1 MDSIDFK
8 NTGLKY
14 DWKTIYTGVNK
25 KYFEPNV
32 VSDYAVELMEAGD
45 DEAFVNELALGI
57 DSSDLDKILF
67 EIKGFHFP
75 NLEEN
80 SEELQN
86 ENRKLRF
93 VYLSK
98 LKEKITDEDELLNR
112 IAEFYDRHDYPE
124 DMTSFITYMPQDTP
138 TTKEDLLN
146 RFYKF
151 LDSEKNLLDSYFARF

>member
-1 MDSIDFK
+1 MDLIDFK
-8 NTGLKY
+8 NKGLKY

-32 VSDYAVELMEAGD
+32 ISDYAVELMEAGD
-45 DEAFVNELALGI
+45 DKAFVNELAWGI

-67 EIKGFHFP
+67 EIKDFHFP

-80 SEELQN
+80 SKELQN
-86 ENRKLRF
+86 EISKLRF

-124 DMTSFITYMPQDTP
+124 DMTSCITYMPQDTP

-151 LDSEKNLLDSYFARF
+151 LDSEKKFIE

>member
-1 MDSIDFK
+1 MNLIDFK
-8 NTGLKY
+8 NKGLKY
-14 DWKTIYTGVNK
+14 DWKTVYTGVNK
-25 KYFEPNV
+25 KYFEPNAI
-32 VSDYAVELMEAGD
+32 SGYAVELMEAGD
-45 DEAFVNELALGI
+45 DDAFVNELAWGI
-57 DSSDLDKILF
+57 DSNDLDKILF
-67 EIKGFHFP
+67 EIKDSYFP

-112 IAEFYDRHDYPE
+112 ITEFYDRHDSPE

-138 TTKEDLLN
+138 TTKKDLLN

-151 LDSEKNLLDSYFARF
+151 LDSEKKFND

>member
-1 MDSIDFK
+1 MDLIDFK
-8 NTGLKY
+8 NKGLKY

-32 VSDYAVELMEAGD
+32 ISDYAVELMEAGD
-45 DEAFVNELALGI
+45 DDAFVNELAWGI
-57 DSSDLDKILF
+57 DSNDLDKILF
-67 EIKGFHFP
+67 EIKDSYFP

-93 VYLSK
+93 LYLSK

-138 TTKEDLLN
+138 TTKKDLLN

-151 LDSEKNLLDSYFARF
+151 LDSEKKFID

>member
-1 MDSIDFK
+1 
-8 NTGLKY
+8 
-14 DWKTIYTGVNK
+14 
-25 KYFEPNV
+25 
-32 VSDYAVELMEAGD
+32 MEAGD
-45 DEAFVNELALGI
+45 DEAFVNELAWGI

-67 EIKGFHFP
+67 EIKDFYFP

-86 ENRKLRF
+86 EISKLRF

-124 DMTSFITYMPQDTP
+124 DMTSLITYMPQDTP

-151 LDSEKNLLDSYFARF
+151 LDSEKKFIE

>member
-1 MDSIDFK
+1 MDLIDFK
-8 NTGLKY
+8 NKGLKY

-32 VSDYAVELMEAGD
+32 ISDYAVELMEAGD
-45 DEAFVNELALGI
+45 DEAFVNELAWGI
-57 DSSDLDKILF
+57 DSIDLDKILF
-67 EIKGFHFP
+67 EIKDFYFP

-86 ENRKLRF
+86 EISKLRF

-138 TTKEDLLN
+138 TTKGYLLN

-151 LDSEKNLLDSYFARF
+151 LDSEKKFIE

>member
-1 MDSIDFK
+1 
-8 NTGLKY
+8 
-14 DWKTIYTGVNK
+14 
-25 KYFEPNV
+25 
-32 VSDYAVELMEAGD
+32 MEAGD
-45 DEAFVNELALGI
+45 DEAFVNELAWGI

-67 EIKGFHFP
+67 EIKDFHFP

-86 ENRKLRF
+86 EISKLRF

-151 LDSEKNLLDSYFARF
+151 WIQRKNLLNSYFARF

>member
-1 MDSIDFK
+1 MDLIDFK
-8 NTGLKY
+8 NKGLKY

-32 VSDYAVELMEAGD
+32 ISDYAVELMEAGD
-45 DEAFVNELALGI
+45 DEAFVNELAWGI

-67 EIKGFHFP
+67 EIKDFYFP

-86 ENRKLRF
+86 EISKLRF

-124 DMTSFITYMPQDTP
+124 DMTSLITYMPQDTP

-151 LDSEKNLLDSYFARF
+151 LDSEKKFIE